1 MQLSAEVIKKEILEK
16 HKNILD
22 QYPGLSIYIFG
33 AARLGRN
40 CAACCKRKGIQVLGF
55 LDNRESIQGDVIDG
69 ITVYSLHD
77 YLNTGA
83 EEPIVIASLT
93 YWDAIDRQ
101 LRDNGIPS
109 FLHYSILNIWDPLIF
124 PAFNDGFTE
133 IINDTVEN
141 YGAYQQMRAKMTD
154 DRSRQIL
161 DELIRFRLTL
171 DISCTRKA
179 YALSRP
185 EMAEP
190 YFDPDIVFLHNGEIF
205 VDGGAYLGETS
216 VSFIRHMSQ
225 QGMVYKHIYLIEP
238 DMQLLQA
245 AETQLKEFAEIT
257 FCSAGLSDKCE
268 LSRFD
273 RTGDT
278 GGNVNPEGDTEL
290 TLQTI
295 DKIVGKTAT
304 FIKLDI
310 EGYEEQ
316 ALLGAAGTIR
326 NCKPKLAVSAYHK
339 CGDLLKLWSVVNEI
353 RNDYRIYVR
362 HYTPGVFDTVLY
374 FV

>member
-1 MQLSAEVIKKEILEK
+1 MQLSAEGIKKEILEK
-16 HKNILD
+16 HKNILA
-22 QYPGLSIYIFG
+22 QYPGLSVYIFG

-69 ITVYSLHD
+69 IIVYSLQD

-93 YWDAIDRQ
+93 YWDIIDKQ
-101 LRDNGIPS
+101 LCDNGITS
-109 FLHYSILNIWDPLIF
+109 FLHYSVLNIWDPLIF
-124 PAFNDGFTE
+124 PAFNDGFIE
-133 IINDTVEN
+133 IVNETVDN
-141 YGAYQQMRAKMTD
+141 YGAYQQLRAKMTD
-154 DRSRQIL
+154 DRSQQIL
-161 DELIRFRLTL
+161 DELIRFRLSL

-185 EMAEP
+185 EISEP
-190 YFDPDIVFLHNGEIF
+190 YFDSDIVSLHDGEVF

-216 VSFIRHMSQ
+216 ISFIRHMSQ
-225 QGMVYKHIYLIEP
+225 QGRAYKHIYLIEP

-257 FCSAGLSDKCE
+257 FCAAGLSDKCE
-268 LSRFD
+268 LSGFD

-278 GGNVNPEGDTEL
+278 GGTVNPEGDTEL

-295 DKIVGKTAT
+295 DKIVNKTAT

-316 ALLGAAGTIR
+316 GLLGAVGTIR

-339 CGDLLKLWSVVNEI
+339 CGDLLKLWHAVNAI
-353 RNDYRIYVR
+353 RNDYKIYVR

>member
-69 ITVYSLHD
+69 ITVYSLQD
-77 YLNTGA
+77 YLNTGV

-101 LRDNGIPS
+101 LRDNGITS
-109 FLHYSILNIWDPLIF
+109 FLHYSIFNIWDPLTF
-124 PAFNDGFTE
+124 PAFNDGFIE
-133 IINDTVEN
+133 IINETVDN

-154 DRSRQIL
+154 DRSQQIL
-161 DELIRFRLTL
+161 DELVRFRLSL

-185 EMAEP
+185 EISEP
-190 YFDPDIVFLHNGEIF
+190 YFDPDIVSLHDGEVF

-216 VSFIRHMSQ
+216 VSFIRHMSL
-225 QGMVYKHIYLIEP
+225 QGRVYKHIYLIEP

-257 FCSAGLSDKCE
+257 FCAAGLSDKCE
-268 LSRFD
+268 LSGFD

-278 GGNVNPEGDTEL
+278 GGTVNPEGDTEL

-295 DKIVGKTAT
+295 DKIVNKTAT

-326 NCKPKLAVSAYHK
+326 DCKPKLAVSAYHK

-353 RNDYRIYVR
+353 RNDYKIYVR